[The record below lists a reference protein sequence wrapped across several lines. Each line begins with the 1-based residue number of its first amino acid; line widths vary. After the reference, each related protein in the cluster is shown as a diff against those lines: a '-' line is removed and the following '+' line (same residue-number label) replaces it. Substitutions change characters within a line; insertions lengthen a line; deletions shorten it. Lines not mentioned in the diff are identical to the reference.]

1 MYHVPS
7 THDYRDPARRH
18 LPITGGIRGALCGFS
33 LAIALGAAQGVWNII
48 EIFLFDPP
56 SSTWGF
62 GEYVSW
68 LWLMPQWMFIVGLVA
83 GIPAAIMGLLSGL
96 AIGDK
101 LRRRPACTAGQAR
114 QIGYRTARVGVLIA
128 HLIIAPAGWLAVR
141 EAGGFSGQ
149 MAGFLMLFWLFCLL
163 YAVGTGRFASQL
175 NKRYPA

>member
-18 LPITGGIRGALCGFS
+18 LPITGGFRGALCGFS
-33 LAIALGAAQGVWNII
+33 LAMALGAALGVWNII

-56 SSTWGF
+56 SSRWGF

-68 LWLMPQWMFIVGLVA
+68 LWLMPQWMIVVGLAA
-83 GIPAAIMGLLSGL
+83 GLPAAIMGLLSGL
-96 AIGDK
+96 AIGDT

-141 EAGGFSGQ
+141 DTGGFSGQ

-163 YAVGTGRFASQL
+163 YAVGAGRFASRL